1 MIDSMDTTTVT
12 ATDLYRALW
21 AHARGARG
29 AVVAATGLLLGSQLV
44 KLATPWLAAQ
54 AINTLQIG
62 GVSAFGTAAQWIG
75 AIFLATVLSWA
86 LHGPGRIIERNVA
99 LRVRERLTDRLVRK
113 LLGAPL
119 EWHESRHSGETLHR
133 VERSSGALYDFAQS
147 QFMYLQSAVS
157 LVGPLVA
164 LMWLSPPTGAAAIVG
179 FGLILWGVVGFD
191 RSMMRLATDENA
203 ANRRLQAAQV
213 DALGNI
219 VSVFALRLQAA
230 TRERLRERLAR
241 TFEPLR
247 RMILLNE
254 AKWCTVDVLGT
265 ALWCALLVL
274 YVWSA
279 HRDAQ
284 ALGAPLLLG
293 GLFMV
298 HQYAQQASGVVTS
311 IASNYQGFARHRAD
325 YASAAPILEAPSSGA
340 LPDDPD
346 DPDAPHA
353 PHAPHAPL
361 GPLGPHGPY
370 EPHDPHEPARSGQP
384 GAVASPPQAPPPS
397 SDWRSITVSGLQ
409 FVHAAHRGTG
419 RATLADLDLQLR
431 RGLRIALVGAS
442 GSGKSSLMR
451 VLAGLY
457 AADAVHITV
466 DGRPASA
473 IELNGLATL
482 IPQDA
487 EVFEGTLRENLELAG
502 QVSAQEL
509 QRILHVACLDDWLA
523 TLPDGLESRIAE
535 RGGNLSGGQR
545 QRIAL
550 ARALVAARDSSI
562 LLLDEVTSSL
572 DPATEAAVFD
582 RLLEARANACVIAS
596 VHRLHLLPRFDQVI
610 RLDAGRIGDGRAGQA
625 PVTGP

>member
-12 ATDLYRALW
+12 AADLYRALW

-29 AVVAATGLLLGSQLV
+29 AVFAATGLLLGSQLV
-44 KLATPWLAAQ
+44 KLGMPWLAAQ
-54 AINTLQIG
+54 AINALQVG

-99 LRVRERLTDRLVRK
+99 LRVRERLTDRLVCK

-133 VERSSGALYDFAQS
+133 MERSSGALYDFAQS
-147 QFMYLQSAVS
+147 QFIYLQNAVS
-157 LVGPLVA
+157 LIGPLAA
-164 LMWLSPPTGAAAIVG
+164 LVWLSPPTGAAAIVG
-179 FGLILWGVVGFD
+179 FGVILWGVVRFD

-213 DALGNI
+213 DALGNV
-219 VSVFALRLQAA
+219 VSVFALRLHAA
-230 TRERLRERLAR
+230 TRERLRARLAR

-265 ALWCALLVL
+265 ALWCGLLVL
-274 YVWSA
+274 YVWTA
-279 HRDAQ
+279 HREAQ
-284 ALGAPLLLG
+284 ALGGTLLLG

-325 YASAAPILEAPSSGA
+325 YASAAPILEAPSSS
-340 LPDDPD
+340 PVPD
-346 DPDAPHA
+346 DPDAPRA
-353 PHAPHAPL
+353 PHA
-361 GPLGPHGPY
+361 
-370 EPHDPHEPARSGQP
+370 PHEPARSGQP
-384 GAVASPPQAPPPS
+384 RAVASPPQARPPS
-397 SDWRSITVSGLQ
+397 SDWRSITVSGLH

-419 RATLADLDLQLR
+419 RATLADLDLPLR

-457 AADAVHITV
+457 VPDAVRITV
-466 DGRPASA
+466 DGRPSSA
-473 IELNGLATL
+473 AELSGLATL

-487 EVFEGTLRENLELAG
+487 EVFEGTLRENLALAG
-502 QVSAQEL
+502 DVGEPDL
-509 QRILHVACLDDWLA
+509 QRILHIACLDDWLA
-523 TLPDGLESRIAE
+523 SLPEGLDSRIAE

-582 RLLEARANACVIAS
+582 RLLRSRADACVIAS
-596 VHRLHLLPRFDQVI
+596 VHRLHLLPRFEQVI
-610 RLDAGRIGDGRAGQA
+610 RLDAGRISEREATQTPA
-625 PVTGP
+625 TGS